1 MQIAVSDLGF
11 LVMSA
16 KNAYFGQ
23 YKDHNSGK
31 KNIETRQMTLF
42 FLLLFLVCLLH
53 SFLHFKIVEIHFHVV
68 PTLINSGL

>member
-23 YKDHNSGK
+23 YKDHNSGQK
-31 KNIETRQMTLF
+31 HWN
-42 FLLLFLVCLLH
+42 
-53 SFLHFKIVEIHFHVV
+53 
-68 PTLINSGL
+68 